1 MNEWANWVSRPVH
14 LGGGATTSPG
24 WTGVCQTG
32 YTVTL
37 DQNGKPWLQILL
49 GPMVQCGA
57 QEVIKVNRAQ
67 VPTAWVSSSQEMEM
81 GFATPP
87 SSWALT
93 STTWSR
99 DGHPGPATTPHLP
112 EHPDTPEGQTWGL
125 QTGHKG
131 PLYPHHHSGF
141 RAEFRLQIP
150 NTSGWEEGQAGV
162 LRWQWLS
169 RRDLLYTS
177 AQD

>member
-1 MNEWANWVSRPVH
+1 MGKLSQPSSAPRWRCYNITRWSRSMSDRLHCDSRSEW
-14 LGGGATTSPG
+14 
-24 WTGVCQTG
+24 Q
-32 YTVTL
+32 TVTS
-37 DQNGKPWLQILL
+37 NTPWTN
-49 GPMVQCGA
+49 

-67 VPTAWVSSSQEMEM
+67 LPTAWVSSSQEMEM

-141 RAEFRLQIP
+141 HAQFRLQIP